1 MVGIADLLGKDEV
14 LFHPLVEL
22 IAVRGLVA
30 FPLERFLDLVIQG
43 VPASQESAQLR
54 FGQLSVAVLQNR
66 TDDDLFDDGT
76 VVILELAQQL
86 IGQGLRGFCPLGL
99 FQLIQL
105 GSQMPDGERFAQLVA
120 VEEIL
125 DLAQGTVAV
134 ALFLLPVGQ
143 IGGEGIV
150 GVDLLQVADPLPG
163 ESAQPVQAI
172 SPAITRPLISSR
184 QAYSSSVTLPIIF
197 L

>member
-14 LFHPLVEL
+14 LFHQLVKQV
-22 IAVRGLVA
+22 AVRDLVA
-30 FPLERFLDLVIQG
+30 FPLECFLDLVVQG
-43 VPASQESAQLR
+43 VPASQESAQLC
-54 FGQLSVAVLQNR
+54 FGQLCVAVSQDR
-66 TDDDLFDDGT
+66 ADDDLFDDGT

-99 FQLIQL
+99 FQLLQL
-105 GSQMPDGERFAQLVA
+105 GFQVADGELFAQLVA

-125 DLAQGTVAV
+125 NLAQGTVAV

-163 ESAQPVQAI
+163 ESAQPV
-172 SPAITRPLISSR
+172 
-184 QAYSSSVTLPIIF
+184 LPCARRCG